1 MQPATWKVGTLAKRT
16 GMTIRTLHYYDEIG
30 LLSPSHHT
38 ESGHRLYG
46 TRDVIRLQ
54 QIKSLRALGFSLE
67 EIRECLLRPDFSP
80 LRAIEMHLARLRD
93 EIEMRRQLY
102 ERLETL
108 HDRLSRAEELSAA
121 EFMQVIGAISVVEKY
136 YTPEQLE
143 ALKQRREQVG
153 DARIRE
159 VQAEWPRLIE
169 QVRGAMERG
178 DDPASAP
185 VQDLA
190 RRWVGLV
197 REFSG
202 GDATIERLLKA
213 MYNREPGMGAHYG
226 LAPALFAYVE
236 RAMAA
241 AGLSL
246 G

>member
-1 MQPATWKVGTLAKRT
+1 
-16 GMTIRTLHYYDEIG
+16 MTIRTLHYYDEIG

-80 LRAIEMHLARLRD
+80 LRTIELHLARLRD

-108 HDRLSRAEELSAA
+108 HNGLSRADELSAA
-121 EFMQVIGAISVVEKY
+121 EFMQVIGAMSVVEKY

-143 ALKQRREQVG
+143 ALERRRQQVG

-169 QVRGAMERG
+169 QVRRALERG
-178 DDPASAP
+178 DDPASEPAME
-185 VQDLA
+185 LA
-190 RRWVGLV
+190 RRWMGLV

-202 GDATIERLLKA
+202 GDPAIERSLKA
-213 MYNREPGMGAHYG
+213 MYTREPGMVIHSA
-226 LAPALFAYVE
+226 LDPALFAYVE
-236 RAMAA
+236 RAIAA
-241 AGLSL
+241 AGLSP